1 MPAIAFLTN
10 QNTRLLS
17 GSMEPNQKAQVFDC
31 QFKHSI
37 KRQNLKTE
45 WGGRVSG
52 AGLFPWGTEEAII
65 NFQLAG
71 GRTRDTVRL
80 I

>member
-1 MPAIAFLTN
+1 MSAITSLTN
-10 QNTRLLS
+10 QCTSLLS
-17 GSMEPNQKAQVFDC
+17 GSKVSSQKAQIFDC

-37 KRQNLKTE
+37 KQQSLTNER
-45 WGGRVSG
+45 GGRVSG
-52 AGLFPWGTEEAII
+52 AGLFPWGIEEAIT

-71 GRTRDTVRL
+71 LRAHDIVGR

>member
-1 MPAIAFLTN
+1 MSSIILLAN
-10 QNTRLLS
+10 QCTSLLS
-17 GSMEPNQKAQVFDC
+17 GSKVSSQKAQVFDC

-37 KRQNLKTE
+37 KRQTLTAE
-45 WGGRVSG
+45 WSGKVRG

-65 NFQLAG
+65 NFQLAWRRARDIV
-71 GRTRDTVRL
+71 GR

>member
-1 MPAIAFLTN
+1 MSAIALLTN
-10 QNTRLLS
+10 QFTSLLS
-17 GSMEPNQKAQVFDC
+17 GSKVSSQKAQIFDC

-37 KRQNLKTE
+37 KRQNLTTE
-45 WGGRVSG
+45 WGGKVSG

-71 GRTRDTVRL
+71 RRARDIVGR